1 VEPVTEPQTAA
12 QALLWPQLLYALA
25 QVAGA
30 GDPPKGSIWV
40 TAPDIDHL
48 KLIATDGVAMLIA
61 KLPAT
66 HTLRDGAYRIQ
77 ASAHTKKPA
86 LRECNA
92 PALVSLDYWGESLPF
107 NPDKASTRLQ
117 GQPTQALLDPERA
130 ARFFKAAA
138 AIGRRVELTSLKEAV
153 FFRCQHLEMDA
164 DVRGLIA
171 NLEIKR

>member
-1 VEPVTEPQTAA
+1 MALESPTPA

-40 TAPDIDHL
+40 TAPDADHL
-48 KLIATDGVAMLIA
+48 KLIATDGIAMLIA

-66 HTLRDGAYRIQ
+66 HTLKDGAYRIST
-77 ASAHTKKPA
+77 ADHSKKPA
-86 LRECNA
+86 ASACSK
-92 PALVSLDYWGESLPF
+92 PALVSVDYWGERLPF
-107 NPDKASTRLQ
+107 DPTKATTRLQ
-117 GQPTQALLDPERA
+117 GEPTQALLDPARA

-138 AIGRRVELTSLKEAV
+138 AIGQRVELTSLQDSV
-153 FFRCQHLEMDA
+153 FFRFQHLEFDA

-171 NLEIKR
+171 NLELKS